1 MPWKHGTLLWRLC
14 GQMAWSCERWGN
26 SEQIRT
32 SNLLHLA
39 SWKQQAGW
47 ILVDVQHWA
56 GISDSDCWISI
67 MFSLCQSSVESQEVV
82 LAAVQHTGMAL
93 CYASHTLQDDIEA
106 HQT

>member
-1 MPWKHGTLLWRLC
+1 
-14 GQMAWSCERWGN
+14 
-26 SEQIRT
+26 
-32 SNLLHLA
+32 
-39 SWKQQAGW
+39 
-47 ILVDVQHWA
+47 
-56 GISDSDCWISI
+56 